1 MKILI
6 TGGAGF
12 IGSNLVEKLIQNKH
26 YVIVIDNLETGS
38 QKNIKKYF
46 KNKNFKF
53 IKGDFAN
60 VQILNRLSIKFDVII
75 HMATSNLRVSLN
87 NYSKTFDTNS
97 AKFFK
102 FIDQV
107 TKKKKCKKFVY
118 ISSSEVY
125 GDTNFKYK
133 NEKDICN
140 PKTVY
145 AATKL
150 EGEYLS
156 NIFCNRFNIP
166 CLIIRPF
173 NTFGKNSHLT
183 GKASE
188 IIPRSILRLLHG
200 QSPVIYG
207 NGDQE
212 RDYIEV
218 GNLVNQIYSIIK
230 NFKLFKNKIINIGT
244 GNPVK
249 LKKLIR
255 LIMEILKVNKKIKYL
270 SDRPGD
276 YKFLSSKNLVLKK
289 YLKNEKQNFKKDL
302 EKYIKYFL
310 LEINHKQIDIP
321 KSRNW

>member
-12 IGSNLVEKLIQNKH
+12 IGSNLVEKLIKNKH

-38 QKNIKKYF
+38 IKNIKKF
-46 KNKNFKF
+46 LKNKNFRF
-53 IKGDFAN
+53 IKSDFAN
-60 VQILNRLSIKFDVII
+60 VKILNSLSNKFDLII

-97 AKFFK
+97 VKFFK
-102 FIDQV
+102 FIDHV
-107 TKKKKCKKFVY
+107 TKKRKCKKFIYV
-118 ISSSEVY
+118 SSSEVY
-125 GDTNFKYK
+125 GDTKFKYK
-133 NEKDICN
+133 NEMDICN

-150 EGEYLS
+150 EGEYLT
-156 NIFCNRFNIP
+156 NIFCKRLSIP
-166 CLIIRPF
+166 YLIIRPF

-183 GKASE
+183 GESSE

-200 QSPVIYG
+200 YCPVIYG
-207 NGDQE
+207 NGNQE

-218 GNLVNQIYSIIK
+218 GSLVDYIYSIIK
-230 NFKLFKNKIINIGT
+230 NFKLFNSKIINVGT

-249 LKKLIR
+249 LKKLIK
-255 LIMEILKVNKKIKYL
+255 LIMEILKVKKKIKYL
-270 SDRPGD
+270 SERPGD

-289 YLKNEKQNFKKDL
+289 YLKNKKQNLKKDI
-302 EKYIKYFL
+302 EKYVKYFL
-310 LEINHKQIDIP
+310 LEINHKKIDIP
-321 KSRNW
+321 KSKNW